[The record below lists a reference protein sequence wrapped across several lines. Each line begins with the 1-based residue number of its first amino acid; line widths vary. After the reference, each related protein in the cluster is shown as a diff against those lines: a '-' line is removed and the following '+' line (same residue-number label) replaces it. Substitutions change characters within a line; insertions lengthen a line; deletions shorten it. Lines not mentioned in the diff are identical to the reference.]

1 MQWGTKPWSR
11 PSCDARPSPPPPH
24 VDRDVLAG
32 QVCHAYVA
40 QRIDEAAA
48 FNYIESSGRPT

>member
-1 MQWGTKPWSR
+1 MGDEALESAELRR
-11 PSCDARPSPPPPH
+11 PALAAPPH